1 MGRTRRLWRL
11 QPVDLAAAA
20 RVARQARISEVVA
33 QLLWQRGI
41 RDAEAARRFLEARLS
56 DLLPP
61 HRLPGITA
69 AAERILQAVH
79 QRRRICVYG
88 DYDVDGITATAILL
102 RILRFLGAD
111 VIYYTPLRLS
121 EGYGLNAERIRE
133 LKRDN
138 VAVIVTVD
146 CGIASISEA
155 LVAKEV
161 GIELIVTDHH
171 EMKAGAAEPLLPDAA
186 VVVHPRL
193 PGGDYPYPDLCGA
206 GIAWKLAWE
215 LARRVCGTERVSPE
229 LRELLLDTLG
239 LAALGSISDV
249 VRLRDENRIFVRHGL
264 ERLRQRPGIGLQ
276 ALMQAAGLQDIQR
289 LDAEDVGFR
298 LAPRLN
304 AAGRLGCARMAVDL
318 LTTQSPSVAAT
329 AARFLEEQN
338 AQRQSLER
346 KIAQEAREIVERDF
360 PDDPAIVLASPQWH
374 PGVVGIV
381 AARLV
386 EYFGKPAVIIAI
398 REEEDLATGSGRS
411 VPGFA
416 LHEAF
421 RACESLLEGH
431 GGHAAAAGLRIR
443 PSNIAAFRRAFN
455 AYAATHLPPT
465 ASLPHLLL
473 DTELP
478 LSAITPGLLDEL
490 HKLEPH
496 GPDNPKP
503 RFLATDL
510 RVERPRR
517 IGQGEEKRH
526 LDFSVSQGTSRFRAV
541 GWNMAERY
549 EELAAA
555 ERVCLAF
562 SPRVNTWNGHRRIEL
577 QVIDF
582 QVGSVPQLD

>member
-20 RVARQARISEVVA
+20 RVAQQARISEVVA

-41 RDAEAARRFLEARLS
+41 RDAEAARRFLEARLT

-69 AAERILQAVH
+69 AAERILHAVR
-79 QRRRICVYG
+79 QRQRICIYG

-102 RILRFLGAD
+102 RILRFIGAD
-111 VIYYTPLRLS
+111 VIYHTPLRLS

-171 EMKAGAAEPLLPDAA
+171 EMKASTAGPLLPDAA

-215 LARRVCGTERVSPE
+215 LARRVCGTERVTPE
-229 LRELLLDTLG
+229 WRELLLDALS

-276 ALMQAAGLQDIQR
+276 ALMQVAGLQDIQR

-318 LTTQSPSVAAT
+318 LTTQSATVAAT

-360 PDDPAIVLASPQWH
+360 AADPAIVLASPQWH

-386 EYFGKPAVIIAI
+386 EHFGKPAVVIAI
-398 REEEDLATGSGRS
+398 RAEEDLATGSGRS

-416 LHEAF
+416 LHEAL

-455 AYAATHLPPT
+455 AYAATHLPAT

-478 LSAITPGLLDEL
+478 LSSLTPGLLNEL

-503 RFLATDL
+503 RFLAANL
-510 RVERPRR
+510 QVERPRR

-526 LDFSVSQGTSRFRAV
+526 LDFLVCQGSSRFRAV
-541 GWNMAERY
+541 AWNMADRY

-555 ERVCLAF
+555 ERVCVAF
-562 SPRVNTWNGHRRIEL
+562 TPRVNTWNGHRRIEL